1 MQVLSFVAEIEPKMQ
16 MQDGGRRQLEI
27 SKNCNLNPN
36 DIRLANTH
44 QRTNLDATILI
55 GDGDM
60 AENRNP

>member
-27 SKNCNLNPN
+27 SKICYLNPS
-36 DIRLANTH
+36 DIRLANTY
-44 QRTNLDATILI
+44 QRTNFDANILI

-60 AENRNP
+60 AKSRNP